1 MKIRFFAW
9 MMLVLTLA
17 LGVAAAE
24 EGDLLA
30 QIQSRGEI
38 VVATEGAW
46 APWTYHDEENQLV
59 GFDVEV
65 ARAIAQ
71 KLGVTATFV
80 ETEWD
85 GIFAGLD
92 AGRYDIA
99 ANGVEITDERAL
111 KYDFTVPY
119 GYIRTALIVRGDNE
133 EIQSFEDL
141 AGKHTANSIAST
153 YMTLAESYGATAAG
167 VDTLDQTLEMVLSGR
182 ADATLNAEV
191 SFYDYM
197 RVHPDANLK
206 VVALTDEASRVAIP
220 LRKGEETASLLAA
233 INDAIVQLQQEG
245 ELARISELYFG
256 RDITAAPGEEEKTT
270 MTNAMT
276 VTVNGKTFSA
286 TLEDH
291 DAANALA
298 SMLEEGPLTLNLA
311 DYGGFEKVGSLGT
324 GLPASDSQTITKS
337 GDIVLYNGDQIVIFY
352 GSNSWSYTRLGRID
366 DLNGWVEALG
376 SGDVSVTLALAQ

>member
-286 TLEDH
+286 TLEDN